1 MILIDLILNVVT
13 LSFLLGIPV
22 GIAKCIAY
30 FVVDI
35 KCHDLIMQYRFF
47 GGSCW
52 GMRGCG
58 KDNCHIKCFCPV
70 YQNTVSPELIA
81 ELERKLEKRR
91 KELEGE
97 KLK

>member
-22 GIAKCIAY
+22 GIAKYIAY

-35 KCHDLIMQYRFF
+35 KCHD
-47 GGSCW
+47 
-52 GMRGCG
+52 
-58 KDNCHIKCFCPV
+58 
-70 YQNTVSPELIA
+70 QNTVSPELIA